1 MCHVRSATTSLWPAR
16 NFFVCRRLT
25 VIVPTAAMNFRS
37 ALPPAK
43 QVDRRT
49 NARGDPRHDLARQS
63 RNQKREKRNYRGGA
77 EYAER
82 SFYCKLSL
90 CVLSASVVRIRTFA
104 QAIQTF
110 RHSNTRFSPDYAGKK
125 RFAYRRTA
133 GFW

>member
-1 MCHVRSATTSLWPAR
+1 MCHARSATTSLWLAR
-16 NFFVCRRLT
+16 NFFVCRKLT
-25 VIVPTAAMNFRS
+25 VIVPIAAMNFRS

-43 QVDRRT
+43 RRRRI
-49 NARGDPRHDLARQS
+49 NAPVDPRHDLARQS

-110 RHSNTRFSPDYAGKK
+110 RHSNAESINAR
-125 RFAYRRTA
+125 
-133 GFW
+133 

>member
-1 MCHVRSATTSLWPAR
+1 MADFEYVSCPKCHDKFMAGEE
-16 NFFVCRRLT
+16 FFRLPQAYCHC
-25 VIVPTAAMNFRS
+25 PTAAMNFRS
-37 ALPPAK
+37 ASPPAK
-43 QVDRRT
+43 RSRRT
-49 NARGDPRHDLARQS
+49 NAPVDQRHDLARQS

-110 RHSNTRFSPDYAGKK
+110 RHSN
-125 RFAYRRTA
+125 
-133 GFW
+133 